1 VFGLQQGNAV
11 LKEIHKEMSIESV
24 EKLMGETADAI
35 AYQNEIDEVMSQ
47 RITADDE
54 DEVQRELE
62 QLEAEQIGLTLPK
75 APSAELS
82 IPIPGEQRD
91 TIETETR
98 SHIKTPTKG
107 REPARQAIAA

>member
-1 VFGLQQGNAV
+1 M

-82 IPIPGEQRD
+82 IPIPGVPEQRD